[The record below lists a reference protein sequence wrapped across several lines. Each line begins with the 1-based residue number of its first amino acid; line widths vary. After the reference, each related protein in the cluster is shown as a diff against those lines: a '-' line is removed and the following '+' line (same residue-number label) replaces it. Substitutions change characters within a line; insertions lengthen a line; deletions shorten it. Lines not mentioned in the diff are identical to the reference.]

1 MKKRILNFIR
11 ASFLVDE
18 KSSKNWVYIFMFLI
32 LSIIM
37 ISSSHSV
44 DKKVFRIADLKED
57 IKSLR
62 SEFLDTRRV
71 LMKYKMES
79 FVKEKL
85 SEKGI
90 ISSNTPPIKIII
102 NVNK

>member
-1 MKKRILNFIR
+1 MLPNDIIL
-11 ASFLVDE
+11 
-18 KSSKNWVYIFMFLI
+18 YIYEFKHNLH
-32 LSIIM
+32 M
-37 ISSSHSV
+37 I
-44 DKKVFRIADLKED
+44 DLKED

-79 FVKEKL
+79 FIKDKL

-90 ISSNTPPIKIII
+90 ISSNTPPIKITI

>member
-1 MKKRILNFIR
+1 
-11 ASFLVDE
+11 
-18 KSSKNWVYIFMFLI
+18 
-32 LSIIM
+32 M

-44 DKKVFRIADLKED
+44 DRKVFRIADLKED

-79 FVKEKL
+79 FIKDKL

-90 ISSNTPPIKIII
+90 ISSNTPPIKITI

>member
-44 DKKVFRIADLKED
+44 DKKVFRIADLKE
-57 IKSLR
+57 
-62 SEFLDTRRV
+62 E
-71 LMKYKMES
+71 MES